1 MLSEIEIFKTI
12 SGAIERIMLIRN
24 TTSKPISDVI
34 RWMYEKKFIFKLEEK
49 IIDKIER
56 VGGEELWGTSGRNT
70 FLLLYSF
77 VRATKPQVVI
87 ETGVASGSSSYVI
100 LQALEN
106 NKKGVLYSID
116 FPETWQFDPEGKKSG
131 WLVPDSLRHRWKLLI
146 GRSSDLLP
154 DLLAQLKKIDIFF
167 HDSEH
172 TYENMWF
179 EYNLVWNYIKDGGLL
194 LSHDVSWNSAFSD
207 FCVQKRLKPIIL
219 AGNIGLIRKR

>member
-1 MLSEIEIFKTI
+1 MLSEIGMFKSIFASIK
-12 SGAIERIMLIRN
+12 RIMLVRN
-24 TTSKPISDVI
+24 ATFKPISDVI
-34 RWMYEKKFIFKLEEK
+34 RWMYKKRFVFELEEK
-49 IIDKIER
+49 IVDKIER
-56 VGGEELWGTSGRNT
+56 VGGEKLWGISGRNA

-100 LQALEN
+100 LQALEK

-116 FPETWQFDPEGKKSG
+116 FPETWQFDAEGRKSG
-131 WLVPDSLRHRWKLLI
+131 WLVPDSLRRRWKLLI

-179 EYNLVWNYIKDGGLL
+179 EYNLVWNYIKKDGLL
-194 LSHDVSWNSAFSD
+194 LSHDVTWNSAFFD
-207 FCVQKRLKPIIL
+207 FCKQKGLKPIVL
-219 AGNIGLIRKR
+219 GGNIGFIRKR